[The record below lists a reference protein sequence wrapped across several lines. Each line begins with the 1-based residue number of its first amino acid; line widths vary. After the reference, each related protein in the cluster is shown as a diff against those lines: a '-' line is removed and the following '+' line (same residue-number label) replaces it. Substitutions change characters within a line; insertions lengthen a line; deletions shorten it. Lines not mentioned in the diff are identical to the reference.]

1 MTAFDIR
8 GPLPTGT
15 IVLQASA
22 GTGKTAAI
30 AGLFARFVAEGVA
43 SLPQI
48 MAATFSGASTRELRS
63 RIRDQLVSCASALS
77 ARAAGGPDAVEVTD
91 PVADLVSLVSEPELS
106 TRLARVEAALS
117 GFDAATICTT
127 HQFCDRMLAELGVL
141 VDHERSTVLVDDLT
155 SMLEEEVGLDPG
167 QVEVLG
173 TLNRYQTGTGFT
185 ITPVVGLVTPPLDL
199 KLDDFEVADVFEPPL
214 SFLLDPANFRRDRV
228 EARGAVHEYWAV
240 PWQERYIWGATAGML
255 VNLRRCLLGDE

>member
-1 MTAFDIR
+1 MTSHVVS
-8 GPLPTGT
+8 
-15 IVLQASA
+15 VL
-22 GTGKTAAI
+22 TADWLRDRLS
-30 AGLFARFVAEGVA
+30 GDFAA
-43 SLPQI
+43 SLP
-48 MAATFSGASTRELRS
+48 
-63 RIRDQLVSCASALS
+63 
-77 ARAAGGPDAVEVTD
+77 PDGWFGET
-91 PVADLVSLVSEPELS
+91 LL
-106 TRLARVEAALS
+106 
-117 GFDAATICTT
+117 G
-127 HQFCDRMLAELGVL
+127 HNAELLPAAVL
-141 VDHERSTVLVDDLT
+141 IPIVIRATGLTVLLT
-155 SMLEEEVGLDPG
+155 QRTSHLREAEEEVGLDPG